1 MDKFSASAH
10 SSNTSTE
17 LPSSSIDS
25 FNEQSAYN
33 KAYNLRIQQKFA
45 DSKHFTREA
54 FDERWRKNVGT
65 FNEDSY
71 NKLVDK
77 CKYYTYAYT
86 FRYLNIYFLC
96 VKTL

>member
-10 SSNTSTE
+10 SSSNTSTE
-17 LPSSSIDS
+17 LPASFIDS
-25 FNEQSAYN
+25 FNEQFAYN
-33 KAYNLRIQQKFA
+33 QAYNNLQIQQKFA

-54 FDERWRKNVGT
+54 FDEGWRKNVGK

-77 CKYYTYAYT
+77 CKYYTYAYA
-86 FRYLNIYFLC
+86 F
-96 VKTL
+96 